1 MPNKRIRYTQE
12 EYAAIAKQIVASYR
26 RNPHLDMPA
35 LLKEA
40 MSTLPLNRRQNNP
53 GTQLPSS
60 LTMAILAETVSHNKI
75 PMPISASASEEKP
88 VENPA
93 LDRIAKFCD
102 KVGTLLDRILAPEE
116 PVTMEHHPRPQ
127 DPIPSAKKYEARNIL
142 PKIGIVGPEGQQ
154 KDVIQRQA
162 PATLNLVFYD
172 KRRINGQQG
181 FKGSTFDAFITYRWT
196 DHKIA
201 DSLIR
206 DLGKDKVH
214 HVTSMLQLQ
223 KLLQTLADRHTRSSA

>member
-1 MPNKRIRYTQE
+1 MPNKRIRYTRE
-12 EYAAIAKQIVASYR
+12 EYVTIAKQIVASYR

-40 MSTLPLNRRQNNP
+40 MSTLPLNRRQDNP

-75 PMPISASASEEKP
+75 PMPISASASEEKS

-93 LDRIAKFCD
+93 LDRIANFCD
-102 KVGTLLDRILAPEE
+102 KVGVLLDRVLTPEK
-116 PVTMEHHPRPQ
+116 PALVEHHPKPQ
-127 DPIPSAKKYEARNIL
+127 DFVPDAKAPAVKTAL

-181 FKGSTFDAFITYRWT
+181 FKGSAFDAFITYRWT
-196 DHKIA
+196 EHKMA
-201 DSLIR
+201 DSLIK
-206 DLGKDKVH
+206 DLGKDKVY